1 MNIKGQSL
9 IEGVLMLPIL
19 FAFWVAIIFFARLF
33 IIEIELMQ
41 AAHQGIFWMAY
52 HTDASPSQQEQ
63 AQTLGVCRAFLQR
76 MDPSL
81 NASRLTF
88 QIHPGD
94 HWRPPSI
101 LKQLADVAKLIASVQ
116 LLGDLS
122 QKEVAIGKVA
132 DWLGIQRNPRRGSVE
147 ITYDV
152 AIPPLFRWLAGFPKS
167 LVLRGFCAS
176 YR

>member
-1 MNIKGQSL
+1 MNIKGQSM
-9 IEGVLMLPIL
+9 IEGVFILPVL

-52 HTDASPSQQEQ
+52 RSTSLPKKEERAQ
-63 AQTLGVCRAFLQR
+63 ALSVCRAFLQR

-81 NASRLTF
+81 SAARLHF
-88 QIHPGD
+88 QIVPGD
-94 HWRPPSI
+94 QWKPPS
-101 LKQLADVAKLIASVQ
+101 LAKQLLDIGALIAYVQ
-116 LLGDLS
+116 TLGDLS
-122 QKEVAIGKVA
+122 QKETAVGKVA
-132 DWLGIQRNPRRGSVE
+132 EWMGIQRNPQRCSVE

-152 AIPPLFRWLAGFPKS
+152 TLPPLFSAAGFPNS
-167 LVLRGFCAS
+167 FPLRGFCAS